1 MSTIAGETLPG
12 YTVHQAAATLRGDAW
27 SLSLYSRN
35 LFNKYA
41 VTGTR
46 STRDFIQT
54 VADENGDPVRVRSY
68 MEDVLRPRE
77 IGLRFSYDFKL

>member
-1 MSTIAGETLPG
+1 MTWGQPA
-12 YTVHQAAATLRGDAW
+12 RGKGSD
-27 SLSLYSRN
+27 
-35 LFNKYA
+35 
-41 VTGTR
+41 VDGGVR
-46 STRDFIQT
+46 STRNFIQT